1 MNPVNSPAQPTAPV
15 QCSLEI
21 KLQIEVSTSVSSSTE
36 RSQAERVETQRQVNY
51 GWCAGFLDGEGCISL
66 ARIRRTC
73 GNRINYRARVNITQN
88 CLETL
93 KTFRDR
99 LGENCVLTQL
109 PHRESYTRPIYQ
121 LAYDGIH
128 CYRLLKKLRPYLVR
142 KGAEADVIF
151 EFYRDGEPTRH
162 FGPKG
167 VPSEIWHLRE
177 RCYDALRC
185 LK

>member
-1 MNPVNSPAQPTAPV
+1 MLVCFGLKRSKRPPR
-15 QCSLEI
+15 LD
-21 KLQIEVSTSVSSSTE
+21 STSC
-36 RSQAERVETQRQVNY
+36 
-51 GWCAGFLDGEGCISL
+51 CA
-66 ARIRRTC
+66 
-73 GNRINYRARVNITQN
+73 V
-88 CLETL
+88 
-93 KTFRDR
+93 

-167 VPSEIWHLRE
+167 VPSEIWHMRE